1 MQRIHGCTA
10 STWRPLGNVHPMGGR
25 LTVHQTSVMET
36 PARADVAGDQD
47 DEATIRQQVRW
58 DPSSHSRT
66 APPHTTEYSTGRVE
80 RRRAVFAAPHA
91 KPLSPFQ
98 YGTVSGNAREQM
110 LDQRE
115 HSTCTEVARGG
126 PSVVALRNSVCRVE
140 IDHSIGAFFSTYF
153 FRNLP
158 WIAYA
163 TQIITPGFFSG
174 GYTMTAKRNLSYG
187 HSIHQKHNDL
197 LQQPRGDSWTE
208 YTHVR
213 EAEGAGRMTKRS
225 QPQGT
230 KIRTRTGGD
239 TPNNTCARTLVPTCQ
254 SPNQA
259 TQSRKQKNNAKLGVG
274 KKKKN

>member
-1 MQRIHGCTA
+1 MGPFLPQSYGTLAHHGIQH
-10 STWRPLGNVHPMGGR
+10 R
-25 LTVHQTSVMET
+25 
-36 PARADVAGDQD
+36 
-47 DEATIRQQVRW
+47 
-58 DPSSHSRT
+58 
-66 APPHTTEYSTGRVE
+66 TGRATSGGV
-80 RRRAVFAAPHA
+80 RSTAR
-91 KPLSPFQ
+91 KTLSLFQ

-126 PSVVALRNSVCRVE
+126 TSVVALRNSVCRVE
-140 IDHSIGAFFSTYF
+140 IDHSNGAFFSTYF

-197 LQQPRGDSWTE
+197 LQQPREDSWTE

-213 EAEGAGRMTKRS
+213 GVEGAGRMTKRS

-254 SPNQA
+254 APNYA
-259 TQSRKQKNNAKLGVG
+259 TQSRKKTTRSWGWVKRKRTDASFPEQGVELRV
-274 KKKKN
+274 